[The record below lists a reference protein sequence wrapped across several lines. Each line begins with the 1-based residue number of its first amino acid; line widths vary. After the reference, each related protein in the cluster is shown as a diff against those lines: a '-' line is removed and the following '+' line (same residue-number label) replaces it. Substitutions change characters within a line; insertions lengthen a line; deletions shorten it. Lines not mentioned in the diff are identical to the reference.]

1 MDDAKGR
8 LDHEGV
14 VIGFKLQPLRQGG
27 HVDEE
32 RLKISSVQSFAKRL
46 AIRLTGLWKM
56 AEEDGCRRRF
66 LQTRARRWPAML
78 LRLHLALPDDHANDD
93 ERCSVHAIPMH
104 TSTRVVVVTL

>member
-1 MDDAKGR
+1 MIEDVKFQKFCSETLTLMR
-8 LDHEGV
+8 LW
-14 VIGFKLQPLRQGG
+14 
-27 HVDEE
+27 
-32 RLKISSVQSFAKRL
+32 S
-46 AIRLTGLWKM
+46 T

-104 TSTRVVVVTL
+104 TRRW